1 MRPTG
6 FDFGGYAT
14 KFDLKCSD
22 GRVIKHG
29 AFSDQNGKKIPLV
42 WNHQHNSPDNILGY
56 GVLEHR
62 DDGEYVYGYFNS
74 SDMAEN
80 AKLALQHGDYEGLS
94 IWANKLKE
102 NDKREVFHGVIREVS
117 LVLAGANPG
126 ATIDVI
132 MAHSDDDS
140 DDEELFVFSHGYEI
154 NNNLSHAEEESS
166 EENSEETSTEEST
179 EEVIEHAE
187 ETKTENKEGGTTM
200 PKERTV
206 EDVLNDMTEEQ
217 QKVVAFLLANAAG
230 DNNSEEDDDVKH
242 NVFDNEEAVISH
254 SEFAKEMIEEAKKGK
269 KSLKDTFLAH
279 ADDDPEP
286 TPGYPTE
293 GEPAPYG
300 VQNIDWLF
308 PNTKLMNNP
317 PDWIKRDTDWVQKVM
332 QRVHKTP
339 FSRIKSQFAD
349 ITADE
354 ARAKGYTKGNRKIS
368 EVFTLLKRE
377 TTPTT
382 IYKKQTL
389 DRDDVIDIT
398 DFDVIAWI
406 KGEMRM
412 MLDEEIARAILIGDG
427 RDPSSNDKISEIN
440 IRPIMNE
447 DPLFC
452 DKIAVEV
459 AANATEAVIAKTT
472 IRTVIKGRKHYK
484 GSGNPVF
491 YTTTDAL
498 TDMLLLEDGMGRPMY
513 DTVTKLATA
522 LRVSEII
529 EVPVMEGVD
538 ATIKTY
544 GPSGDVVSSTDYP
557 LIGLIVNLN
566 DYNVGADKGGAINMF
581 DDFDIDFNQMKYLI
595 ETRCS
600 GALIKPHSAQTVYLK
615 QAEAANDDDQG
626 NG

>member
-1 MRPTG
+1 MRPEG

-14 KFDLKCSD
+14 RFDIKCSD

-29 AFSDQNGKKIPLV
+29 AFEDQNGKKIPLV
-42 WNHQHNSPDNILGY
+42 WNHQHNSPDNVLGY
-56 GVLEHR
+56 GILEHR
-62 DDGEYVYGYFNS
+62 DDGEYVYGFFNGTE
-74 SDMAEN
+74 MAEN
-80 AKLALQHGDYEGLS
+80 AKMALQHNDFEGLS
-94 IWANKLKE
+94 IWANKLKQ
-102 NDKREVFHGVIREVS
+102 NGRDVIHGVIREVS

-126 ATIDVI
+126 ATIDVV
-132 MAHSDDDS
+132 MAHSEDND
-140 DDEELFVFSHGYEI
+140 DDEEAFIYSHGYEI
-154 NNNLSHAEEESS
+154 NTNLSHAEEEDSTESEIEEEETEENLSHAEEESK
-166 EENSEETSTEEST
+166 T
-179 EEVIEHAE
+179 
-187 ETKTENKEGGTTM
+187 ETKKGDTDM
-200 PKERTV
+200 SKERTV
-206 EDVLNDMTEEQ
+206 EDVLNEMTEEQ
-217 QKVVAFLLANAAG
+217 QEVVAYLLAKATG
-230 DNNSEEDDDVKH
+230 DNDNESEEDKEVKH
-242 NVFDNEEAVISH
+242 NAFDDNEKAVISH
-254 SEFAKEMIEEAKKGK
+254 SDLMAIVEEAKTTKR
-269 KSLKDTFLAH
+269 SLKDTFLAH
-279 ADDDPEP
+279 ADDEEDV
-286 TPGYPTE
+286 PGYPTA

-300 VQNIDWLF
+300 IENIDWLF

-398 DFDVIAWI
+398 DFEVVAWI

-427 RDPSSNDKISEIN
+427 RDGASNDKISELN
-440 IRPIMNE
+440 IRPIMND
-447 DPLFC
+447 DPLFSV
-452 DKIAVEV
+452 KVPVEF
-459 AANATEAVIAKTT
+459 ANGATEDVIAKAT
-472 IRTVIKGRKHYK
+472 IKASIKSRKLYK

-491 YTTTDAL
+491 FTTTDAL
-498 TDMLLLEDGMGRPMY
+498 TDMLLLEDGIGRPLY
-513 DTVTKLATA
+513 DTVQKLATA
-522 LRVSEII
+522 MRVTEII

-544 GPSGDVVSSTDYP
+544 DAQGNVTSSTDYP
-557 LIGLIVNLN
+557 LIGIIVNLN

-581 DDFDIDFNQMKYLI
+581 DDFDIDFNQLKYLI

-600 GALIKPHSAQTVYLK
+600 GALIKPYSALVLYK
-615 QAEAANDDDQG
+615 KEAPSNP
-626 NG
+626 

>member
-1 MRPTG
+1 MRPEG

-22 GRVIKHG
+22 GRIIKHG

-42 WNHQHNSPDNILGY
+42 WNHQHNDPGNILGY
-56 GVLEHR
+56 GILEHR
-62 DDGEYVYGYFNS
+62 DDGEYVYGFFNKS
-74 SDMAEN
+74 EMAEN
-80 AKLALQHGDYEGLS
+80 AKMSLQHGDFEGLS
-94 IWANKLKE
+94 IWANKLKQ
-102 NDKREVFHGVIREVS
+102 KGSEVVHGVIREVS

-132 MAHSDDDS
+132 MAHSDDDN
-140 DDEELFVFSHGYEI
+140 DEEELFVFGNDCEI
-154 NNNLSHAEEESS
+154 NNNLSHAEEESP
-166 EENSEETSTEEST
+166 EEE
-179 EEVIEHAE
+179 IIHAE
-187 ETKTENKEGGTTM
+187 EEPKTDDKKGEADM
-200 PKERTV
+200 AKERTV
-206 EDVLNDMTEEQ
+206 EDVLNEMTEEQ

-230 DNNSEEDDDVKH
+230 GDDNKSEEEKEVKH
-242 NVFDNEEAVISH
+242 NVFENDNNEPVISH
-254 SEFAKEMIEEAKKGK
+254 SEFYNSMIEEAKKGK
-269 KSLKDTFLAH
+269 KSLKETFLAH
-279 ADDDPEP
+279 ADDNDDPEP

-293 GEPAPYG
+293 GEPSPYG
-300 VQNIDWLF
+300 IANIDWLF

-332 QRVHKTP
+332 NGVHKTP

-398 DFDVIAWI
+398 DFDVVAWI

-427 RDPSSNDKISEIN
+427 RDGASNDKISELN
-440 IRPIMNE
+440 IRPIMND
-447 DPLFC
+447 DPLFSV
-452 DKIAVEV
+452 KVAVEY
-459 AANATEAVIAKTT
+459 AASATEDVIAKAT
-472 IRTVIKGRKHYK
+472 IKASIKSRKYYK

-491 YTTTDAL
+491 FTTTDAL

-513 DTVTKLATA
+513 DTVQKLATA
-522 LRVSEII
+522 MRVSAII

-544 GPSGDVVSSTDYP
+544 DAQGNVTSSTDYP
-557 LIGLIVNLN
+557 LIGIIVNLN

-581 DDFDIDFNQMKYLI
+581 DDFDIDFNQLKYLI

-600 GALIKPHSAQTVYLK
+600 GALIKPYSALVLYK
-615 QAEAANDDDQG
+615 KEAQSNP
-626 NG
+626 

>member
-1 MRPTG
+1 MRPKN
-6 FDFGGYAT
+6 FDFSGYAT

-42 WNHQHNSPDNILGY
+42 WNHQHNDPSNILGY
-56 GVLEHR
+56 GILEHR
-62 DDGEYVYGYFNS
+62 DDGEYVYGCFNS
-74 SDMAEN
+74 SEMAEN
-80 AKLALQHGDYEGLS
+80 AKIALQHGDFEGLS

-102 NDKREVFHGVIREVS
+102 NNKKEVYHGVIREVS

-126 ATIDVI
+126 ATIDVVL
-132 MAHSDDDS
+132 AHSEDS
-140 DDEELFVFSHGYEI
+140 EDDEELFVFGHDCEI
-154 NNNLSHAEEESS
+154 NTNLSHAEEEDSTEPETEEEEEETEEKS
-166 EENSEETSTEEST
+166 EEELS
-179 EEVIEHAE
+179 HAE
-187 ETKTENKEGGTTM
+187 ESKTEEKKGDTDM

-206 EDVLNDMTEEQ
+206 EDVLNEMTDEQ

-230 DNNSEEDDDVKH
+230 DNNESEEDKEMKH
-242 NVFDNEEAVISH
+242 NVFDNEDTKAVISH
-254 SEFAKEMIEEAKKGK
+254 SEFYNSMINEAKTGK
-269 KSLKDTFLAH
+269 KSLKETFLAH

-300 VQNIDWLF
+300 IENIDWLF

-332 QRVHKTP
+332 NRVHKTP

-398 DFDVIAWI
+398 DFDVVVWI

-427 RDPSSNDKISEIN
+427 RDGSSKDKISELN
-440 IRPIMNE
+440 IRPIMND
-447 DPLFC
+447 DPLFSV
-452 DKIAVEV
+452 KVPVEF
-459 AANATEAVIAKTT
+459 ANGASEDVIAKAT
-472 IRTVIKGRKHYK
+472 IKASIKSRKLYK

-491 YTTTDAL
+491 FTTTDAL
-498 TDMLLLEDGMGRPMY
+498 TDMLLLEDGIGRPLY
-513 DTVTKLATA
+513 DTVQKLATA
-522 LRVSEII
+522 MRVSEII

-544 GPSGDVVSSTDYP
+544 DSQGNVTSSTDYP
-557 LIGLIVNLN
+557 LIGIIVNLN

-581 DDFDIDFNQMKYLI
+581 DDFDIDFNQLKYLI

-600 GALIKPHSAQTVYLK
+600 GALIKPYSALVLYK
-615 QAEAANDDDQG
+615 KEASSNP
-626 NG
+626 

>member
-1 MRPTG
+1 MRPEG

-42 WNHQHNSPDNILGY
+42 WNHQHNDPGNILGY
-56 GVLEHR
+56 GILEHR
-62 DDGEYVYGYFNS
+62 DDGEYVYGFFNKS
-74 SDMAEN
+74 EMAEN
-80 AKLALQHGDYEGLS
+80 AKVALQHGDYEGLS
-94 IWANKLKE
+94 IWANKLKQKGS
-102 NDKREVFHGVIREVS
+102 DVVHGVIREVS

-132 MAHSDDDS
+132 MAHSEDNEDE
-140 DDEELFVFSHGYEI
+140 EELFVFGNDCEI
-154 NNNLSHAEEESS
+154 NNNLSHAEEEDSTES
-166 EENSEETSTEEST
+166 ESKEEETEENLS
-179 EEVIEHAE
+179 HAE
-187 ETKTENKEGGTTM
+187 EESKTETEKGDTNM
-200 PKERTV
+200 SKERTV
-206 EDVLNDMTEEQ
+206 EDVLNEMTEEQ
-217 QKVVAFLLANAAG
+217 QKVVAFLLTTAAG
-230 DNNSEEDDDVKH
+230 ENDNESEEDKEMKH
-242 NVFDNEEAVISH
+242 NVFDNEDNKAVISH
-254 SEFAKEMIEEAKKGK
+254 SEFYNSMIAEAKSGK
-269 KSLKDTFLAH
+269 KSLKETFLAH
-279 ADDDPEP
+279 ADDEVSDDE
-286 TPGYPTE
+286 TPGYPTA

-300 VQNIDWLF
+300 IENIDWLF

-389 DRDDVIDIT
+389 DRDDVVDIT
-398 DFDVIAWI
+398 DFDVIVWI

-427 RDPSSNDKISEIN
+427 RDGASNDKISELN
-440 IRPIMNE
+440 IRPIMND
-447 DPLFC
+447 DPLFSV
-452 DKIAVEV
+452 KVPVEF
-459 AANATEAVIAKTT
+459 ANGATEDVIAKAT
-472 IRTVIKGRKHYK
+472 IKASIKSRKLYK

-491 YTTTDAL
+491 FTTTDAL
-498 TDMLLLEDGMGRPMY
+498 TDMLLLEDGIGRPLY
-513 DTVTKLATA
+513 DTVQKLATA
-522 LRVSEII
+522 MRVTEII

-544 GPSGDVVSSTDYP
+544 DAQGNVTSSTDYP
-557 LIGLIVNLN
+557 LIGIIVNLN

-581 DDFDIDFNQMKYLI
+581 DDFDIDFNQLKYLI

-600 GALIKPHSAQTVYLK
+600 GALIKPYSALVLYK
-615 QAEAANDDDQG
+615 KEAPSNP
-626 NG
+626 